1 MHLRPAYIAGL
12 LLFHLPGCKNK
23 ERKILMKKNSRQ
35 NLRKITVMAMLAAV
49 AVVSVYFIKFPLL
62 PSAPFLE
69 YDIADVPVLIG
80 TMLFGPSAGLV
91 ILLITSAIQAITV
104 SSSSHIIGFIMHFC
118 ASGVLVIA
126 AGLMYKKIGGKK
138 GMAAGL
144 AVGSVLMTLV
154 MIPLNLIFTGIFMGT
169 GVEAVVKM
177 LIPAI
182 IPFNLIKAGLNSVL
196 TFLLFI
202 PVSKIYA
209 KISTE

>member
-1 MHLRPAYIAGL
+1 
-12 LLFHLPGCKNK
+12 
-23 ERKILMKKNSRQ
+23 MKKSSRQ

-104 SSSSHIIGFIMHFC
+104 SSSSHIIGFLMH
-118 ASGVLVIA
+118 ASGVLVLA
-126 AGLMYKKIGGKK
+126 SGLMYKKIGGKK

-182 IPFNLIKAGLNSVL
+182 IPFNLIKACLNSVL

-202 PVSKIYA
+202 PVNKIYG
-209 KISTE
+209 KINIE

>member
-1 MHLRPAYIAGL
+1 
-12 LLFHLPGCKNK
+12 
-23 ERKILMKKNSRQ
+23 MKKNSRQ

-91 ILLITSAIQAITV
+91 ILLITSAIQAFTV

-126 AGLMYKKIGGKK
+126 AGLMYKKS
-138 GMAAGL
+138 AAKR
-144 AVGSVLMTLV
+144 AWRRDSRS
-154 MIPLNLIFTGIFMGT
+154 
-169 GVEAVVKM
+169 ARC
-177 LIPAI
+177 
-182 IPFNLIKAGLNSVL
+182 
-196 TFLLFI
+196 
-202 PVSKIYA
+202 
-209 KISTE
+209 

>member
-1 MHLRPAYIAGL
+1 
-12 LLFHLPGCKNK
+12 
-23 ERKILMKKNSRQ
+23 MKKNSRQ

-49 AVVSVYFIKFPLL
+49 AVVSVYFIKL
-62 PSAPFLE
+62 PSATFLE
-69 YDIADVPVLIG
+69 YDLADVPVLIG

-91 ILLITSAIQAITV
+91 ILLITSAIQAFTV
-104 SSSSHIIGFIMHFC
+104 SSSSHIIGFLMHFC
-118 ASGVLVIA
+118 ASGVLVLA
-126 AGLMYKKIGGKK
+126 SGLMYKKIGGKK

-154 MIPLNLIFTGIFMGT
+154 MIPLNLVFTGIFMGT

-182 IPFNLIKAGLNSVL
+182 IPFNLIKACLNSVL

-202 PVSKIYA
+202 PVNKIYG
-209 KISTE
+209 KKTRFE

>member
-1 MHLRPAYIAGL
+1 
-12 LLFHLPGCKNK
+12 
-23 ERKILMKKNSRQ
+23 
-35 NLRKITVMAMLAAV
+35 MLAAV

-126 AGLMYKKIGGKK
+126 AGLMYKKSAAKRHGG
-138 GMAAGL
+138 GTCGRLRFDDARYDTAQPHL
-144 AVGSVLMTLV
+144 YR
-154 MIPLNLIFTGIFMGT
+154 NLHGHRC
-169 GVEAVVKM
+169 
-177 LIPAI
+177 
-182 IPFNLIKAGLNSVL
+182 
-196 TFLLFI
+196 
-202 PVSKIYA
+202 
-209 KISTE
+209 

>member
-1 MHLRPAYIAGL
+1 MAGL

-23 ERKILMKKNSRQ
+23 ERKILMKKSSRQ

-91 ILLITSAIQAITV
+91 ILLITSAIQAFTV
-104 SSSSHIIGFIMHFC
+104 SSSSHIIGFFMHFC
-118 ASGVLVIA
+118 ASGALVLA
-126 AGLMYKKIGGKK
+126 SGLMYKKIGGKK

-154 MIPLNLIFTGIFMGT
+154 MIPLNLVFTGIFMGT

-182 IPFNLIKAGLNSVL
+182 IPFNLIKACLNSVL

-202 PVSKIYA
+202 PVNKIYG
-209 KISTE
+209 KISME

>member
-1 MHLRPAYIAGL
+1 
-12 LLFHLPGCKNK
+12 
-23 ERKILMKKNSRQ
+23 MKKSSRQ

-144 AVGSVLMTLV
+144 AVGSRFDDARYDTRSTSSLR
-154 MIPLNLIFTGIFMGT
+154 NLHGHR
-169 GVEAVVKM
+169 VEMEK
-177 LIPAI
+177 
-182 IPFNLIKAGLNSVL
+182 
-196 TFLLFI
+196 
-202 PVSKIYA
+202 SKC
-209 KISTE
+209 SSPR

>member
-1 MHLRPAYIAGL
+1 M
-12 LLFHLPGCKNK
+12 LFHLPGCKNK
-23 ERKILMKKNSRQ
+23 ERKILMKKSSRQ

-91 ILLITSAIQAITV
+91 ILLITSAIQAFTV
-104 SSSSHIIGFIMHFC
+104 SSSSHIIGFLMHFC
-118 ASGVLVIA
+118 ASGVLVLA
-126 AGLMYKKIGGKK
+126 SGLMYKKIGGKK
-138 GMAAGL
+138 GMATGL

-182 IPFNLIKAGLNSVL
+182 IPFNLIKACLNSVL

-202 PVSKIYA
+202 PVNKIYG
-209 KISTE
+209 KISME

>member
-1 MHLRPAYIAGL
+1 
-12 LLFHLPGCKNK
+12 
-23 ERKILMKKNSRQ
+23 
-35 NLRKITVMAMLAAV
+35 
-49 AVVSVYFIKFPLL
+49 
-62 PSAPFLE
+62 
-69 YDIADVPVLIG
+69 
-80 TMLFGPSAGLV
+80 
-91 ILLITSAIQAITV
+91 
-104 SSSSHIIGFIMHFC
+104 MHFC
-118 ASGVLVIA
+118 AAGGLVIA
-126 AGLMYKKIGGKK
+126 AGLTYKKIGGKK

-144 AVGSVLMTLV
+144 AVGSVLMSLC

-169 GVEAVVKM
+169 GVEMVVKM

>member
-1 MHLRPAYIAGL
+1 
-12 LLFHLPGCKNK
+12 
-23 ERKILMKKNSRQ
+23 MKKSSRQ
-35 NLRKITVMAMLAAV
+35 NLRKITVMAMLAAA

-144 AVGSVLMTLV
+144 AVGSVLMTFV

>member
-1 MHLRPAYIAGL
+1 
-12 LLFHLPGCKNK
+12 
-23 ERKILMKKNSRQ
+23 MKKNSRQ
-35 NLRKITVMAMLAAV
+35 NLRKITVLPMLAAV
-49 AVVSVYFIKFPLL
+49 AVGSVYFIKFPLL

-91 ILLITSAIQAITV
+91 ILLITSAIQAFTV
-104 SSSSHIIGFIMHFC
+104 SSSSHIIGFLMHFC
-118 ASGVLVIA
+118 ASGVPFLPPIFLYIRPDA
-126 AGLMYKKIGGKK
+126 RTS
-138 GMAAGL
+138 MAAGL

-182 IPFNLIKAGLNSVL
+182 IPFNLIKACLNSVL

-202 PVSKIYA
+202 PVNKIYG
-209 KISTE
+209 KINIE

>member
-1 MHLRPAYIAGL
+1 
-12 LLFHLPGCKNK
+12 
-23 ERKILMKKNSRQ
+23 MKKNSRQ

-91 ILLITSAIQAITV
+91 ILLITSAIQAFTV
-104 SSSSHIIGFIMHFC
+104 SSSSHIIGFFMHFC
-118 ASGVLVIA
+118 ASGALVLA
-126 AGLMYKKIGGKK
+126 SGLMYKKIGGKK

-154 MIPLNLIFTGIFMGT
+154 MIPLNLVFTGIFMGT

-182 IPFNLIKAGLNSVL
+182 IPFNLIKACLNSVL

-202 PVSKIYA
+202 PVDKIYG
-209 KISTE
+209 KISME

>member
-1 MHLRPAYIAGL
+1 MAGL

-23 ERKILMKKNSRQ
+23 ERKILMKKCSRQ

-91 ILLITSAIQAITV
+91 ILLITSAIQAFTV

-118 ASGVLVIA
+118 ASGVLVLA
-126 AGLMYKKIGGKK
+126 SGLMYKKIGGKK

-154 MIPLNLIFTGIFMGT
+154 MIPLNLVFTGIFMGT

-182 IPFNLIKAGLNSVL
+182 IPFNLIKACLNSVL

-202 PVSKIYA
+202 PVNKIYG
-209 KISTE
+209 KINIE

>member
-1 MHLRPAYIAGL
+1 
-12 LLFHLPGCKNK
+12 
-23 ERKILMKKNSRQ
+23 MKKNSRQ

-91 ILLITSAIQAITV
+91 ILLITSAIQAFTV
-104 SSSSHIIGFIMHFC
+104 SSSSHIIGFLMHFC
-118 ASGVLVIA
+118 ASGSARAGIRSDVQKNSA
-126 AGLMYKKIGGKK
+126 AKKAWRGTSGR
-138 GMAAGL
+138 
-144 AVGSVLMTLV
+144 SVLMTLV
-154 MIPLNLIFTGIFMGT
+154 MIPLNLVFTGIFMGT

-182 IPFNLIKAGLNSVL
+182 IPFNLIKACLNSVL

-202 PVSKIYA
+202 PVNKIYG
-209 KISTE
+209 KISVE

>member
-1 MHLRPAYIAGL
+1 
-12 LLFHLPGCKNK
+12 
-23 ERKILMKKNSRQ
+23 MKKNSRQ

-91 ILLITSAIQAITV
+91 ILLITSAIQAFTV
-104 SSSSHIIGFIMHFC
+104 SSSSHIIGFLMHFC
-118 ASGVLVIA
+118 ASGVLVLA
-126 AGLMYKKIGGKK
+126 SGLMYKNRRQK

-169 GVEAVVKM
+169 GVAAVVKM

-182 IPFNLIKAGLNSVL
+182 IPFNLIKACLNSVL

-202 PVSKIYA
+202 PVNKIYG
-209 KISTE
+209 KINIE

>member
-1 MHLRPAYIAGL
+1 
-12 LLFHLPGCKNK
+12 
-23 ERKILMKKNSRQ
+23 MKKNSRQ

-91 ILLITSAIQAITV
+91 ILLITSAIQAFTV
-104 SSSSHIIGFIMHFC
+104 SSSSHIIGFLMHFC
-118 ASGVLVIA
+118 ASGVLVLA
-126 AGLMYKKIGGKK
+126 SGKK

-154 MIPLNLIFTGIFMGT
+154 MIPLNLVFTGIFMGT

-182 IPFNLIKAGLNSVL
+182 IPFNLIKACLNSVL

-202 PVSKIYA
+202 PVNKIYG
-209 KISTE
+209 KISVE

>member
-1 MHLRPAYIAGL
+1 
-12 LLFHLPGCKNK
+12 
-23 ERKILMKKNSRQ
+23 MKKSSRQ

-91 ILLITSAIQAITV
+91 ILLITSAITV

>member
-1 MHLRPAYIAGL
+1 MAGL

-23 ERKILMKKNSRQ
+23 ERKILMKKSSRQ

-91 ILLITSAIQAITV
+91 ILLITSAIQAFTV
-104 SSSSHIIGFIMHFC
+104 SSSSHIIGFFMHFC
-118 ASGVLVIA
+118 ASGALVLA
-126 AGLMYKKIGGKK
+126 SGLMYKKIGGKK

-182 IPFNLIKAGLNSVL
+182 IPFNLIKACLNSVL

-202 PVSKIYA
+202 PVNKIYG
-209 KISTE
+209 KINIE

>member
-1 MHLRPAYIAGL
+1 
-12 LLFHLPGCKNK
+12 
-23 ERKILMKKNSRQ
+23 MKKSSRQ

-91 ILLITSAIQAITV
+91 ILLITSAIQAFTV
-104 SSSSHIIGFIMHFC
+104 SSSSHIIGFLMHFC
-118 ASGVLVIA
+118 ASGVLVLA
-126 AGLMYKKIGGKK
+126 SGLMYKKIGGKK

-154 MIPLNLIFTGIFMGT
+154 MIPLNLIFTGNLHGHRCRGGRQNAHSRDNPVQSHKSVPQFRAHFS
-169 GVEAVVKM
+169 AVY
-177 LIPAI
+177 PR
-182 IPFNLIKAGLNSVL
+182 
-196 TFLLFI
+196 
-202 PVSKIYA
+202 
-209 KISTE
+209 E

>member
-1 MHLRPAYIAGL
+1 
-12 LLFHLPGCKNK
+12 
-23 ERKILMKKNSRQ
+23 MKKSSRQ

-118 ASGVLVIA
+118 ASGVLVLA
-126 AGLMYKKIGGKK
+126 SGLMYKKIGGKDQARGAFLEFLGFSGK
-138 GMAAGL
+138 CRTE
-144 AVGSVLMTLV
+144 SVVQHLCGNTV
-154 MIPLNLIFTGIFMGT
+154 HFVQPVPYGIPLVQPGGNGGRHKTVVP
-169 GVEAVVKM
+169 VELGRGNV
-177 LIPAI
+177 
-182 IPFNLIKAGLNSVL
+182 F
-196 TFLLFI
+196 F
-202 PVSKIYA
+202 
-209 KISTE
+209 

>member
-1 MHLRPAYIAGL
+1 MAGL

-23 ERKILMKKNSRQ
+23 ERKILMKKSSRQ

-209 KISTE
+209 KISME

>member
-1 MHLRPAYIAGL
+1 M
-12 LLFHLPGCKNK
+12 K
-23 ERKILMKKNSRQ
+23 ENSKQ
-35 NLRKITVMAMLAAV
+35 NLRKITVMAMLAAI

-91 ILLITSAIQAITV
+91 ILLITSAIQSFTV
-104 SSSSHIIGFIMHFC
+104 SSSSHIIGFLMHFC
-118 ASGVLVIA
+118 ASGALVLVS
-126 AGLMYKKIGGKK
+126 GLMYKKIGGKK

-144 AVGSVLMTLV
+144 TVGSLVMTAV

-169 GVEAVVKM
+169 GVEAVVEL

-196 TFLLFI
+196 TFVLYI
-202 PVSKIYA
+202 PVSKIY
-209 KISTE
+209 KRIEK

>member
-1 MHLRPAYIAGL
+1 
-12 LLFHLPGCKNK
+12 
-23 ERKILMKKNSRQ
+23 MKKSSRQ

-91 ILLITSAIQAITV
+91 ILLITSAIQAFTV
-104 SSSSHIIGFIMHFC
+104 SSSSHIIGFLMHFC
-118 ASGVLVIA
+118 ASGVLVLA
-126 AGLMYKKIGGKK
+126 SGLMYKKIGGKK

-154 MIPLNLIFTGIFMGT
+154 MIPLNLVFTGIFMGT

-182 IPFNLIKAGLNSVL
+182 IPFNLIKACLNSVL

-202 PVSKIYA
+202 PVNKIYG
-209 KISTE
+209 KISVE

>member
-1 MHLRPAYIAGL
+1 
-12 LLFHLPGCKNK
+12 
-23 ERKILMKKNSRQ
+23 MKKSSRQ

-80 TMLFGPSAGLV
+80 TMLFGPSAGL
-91 ILLITSAIQAITV
+91 ITSAIQAFTV
-104 SSSSHIIGFIMHFC
+104 SSSSHIIGFLMHFC
-118 ASGVLVIA
+118 ASGVLVLA
-126 AGLMYKKIGGKK
+126 SGLMYKKIGGKK

-182 IPFNLIKAGLNSVL
+182 IPFNLIKACLNSVL

-202 PVSKIYA
+202 PVNKIYG
-209 KISTE
+209 KINIE